1 MPQLLGDMAALA
13 PQWMRGSRLRP
24 CWFLPTFHKHA
35 GEACAGVQIHVDD
48 GAYDHEAFRP
58 YRLVA
63 LFLKAVRRRHSE
75 RPLWRHFTYEY
86 ESGRLAIDLIN
97 GGPSLREWVDDPAA
111 APADLDAICEPDER
125 SWLESRRGVLLY
137 PA

>member
-1 MPQLLGDMAALA
+1 MSQLLGDMAALA

-24 CWFLPTFHKHA
+24 CWFLPTFHKYA
-35 GEACAGVQIHVDD
+35 GEPCAGVQIHLDD
-48 GAYDHEAFRP
+48 GAYRHEEFRP

-63 LFLKAVRRRHSE
+63 LFLKAVRRRHPE
-75 RPLWRHFTYEY
+75 RPLWRDFTYEY
-86 ESGRLAIDLIN
+86 ETGRLAIDLIN